1 MKVDPRKV
9 LKVDL
14 GTQTPEEGFV
24 ACPLKMKLPFPD
36 NSVTLLSA
44 AHVIEKI
51 PREKFIDFMNEC
63 WRVLKIDGQ
72 MRIAA
77 YYAGSTPFWADPMNV
92 SGYTMQTWSY
102 FDPESYDGSLY
113 KVYKPR
119 PWKIINC
126 FVQVKA
132 TMEVLM
138 QKRHVG

>member
-1 MKVDPRKV
+1 MKVNPRKV

-14 GTQTPEEGFV
+14 GTINPEEGFV

-36 NSVTLLSA
+36 HSVTLLSA

-77 YYAGSTPFWADPMNV
+77 YYGGSTPFWADPTHVN
-92 SGYTMQTWSY
+92 GCTMQTWSY
-102 FDPESYDGSLY
+102 FDPESYEGNLY
-113 KVYKPR
+113 KKYKPK
-119 PWKIINC
+119 PWKIVSC
-126 FVQVKA
+126 YVQTEM
-132 TMEVLM
+132 TMEVLLS
-138 QKRHVG
+138 KRAK